1 MFVRARNY
9 FCTTFFLMSIA
20 LFYLMPMPS
29 YGSSQLYRWEIL
41 EKAAN
46 FREKKMQKC
55 MAVRI
60 DGTLQY
66 TDEV

>member
-1 MFVRARNY
+1 MIFLSASRVKAAR
-9 FCTTFFLMSIA
+9 
-20 LFYLMPMPS
+20 LFYLMTVPS
-29 YGSSQLYRWEIL
+29 YASGQLYRWEIL

-46 FREKKMQKC
+46 FRRKKMQKC

-66 TDEV
+66 TDEVLKN

>member
-1 MFVRARNY
+1 M
-9 FCTTFFLMSIA
+9 L
-20 LFYLMPMPS
+20 MPS

-46 FREKKMQKC
+46 FRRKKMQKC
-55 MAVRI
+55 VAVRI
-60 DGTLQY
+60 DGSLQS